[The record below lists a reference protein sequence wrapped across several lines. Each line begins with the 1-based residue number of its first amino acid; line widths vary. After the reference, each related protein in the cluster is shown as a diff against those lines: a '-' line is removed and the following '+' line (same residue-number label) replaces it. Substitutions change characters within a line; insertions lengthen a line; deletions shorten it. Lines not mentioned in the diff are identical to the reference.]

1 LTSRPLGR
9 RRFLAVAGA
18 ATLAPRGSARAA
30 GGPPPAA
37 GASPGPRHEHTL
49 VPFWFWNDRLEEAE
63 ILRQV
68 ADFEAHRVHGFVL
81 HPRVGLPRDTGWMS
95 PRLLGFMRVAIEEAA
110 RRGMTVFL
118 YDEGMYPS
126 GSSSGQVVA
135 ADSRFRC
142 RGLDHRVLEGDAPPE
157 LDADHHLVAVVRR
170 RDGRRVVV
178 FDRPVDSVIRGL
190 HYVED
195 DPARRPGPDDP
206 SRPGSPRE
214 DPPEDSPPAA
224 DLLNPD
230 AVACFIRLVYDRY
243 HEAFGAHFGRTVAA
257 IFTDEPMLLGR
268 LREKTALV
276 PGTAGILAHVSAH
289 LGYDFT
295 PYLPALFYEDEP
307 EAPRRRSDWNRAVQA
322 RLETTY
328 YEPLHRWCTA
338 HDVSL
343 TGHPARPDDLGHLRH
358 FHIPGQ
364 DVVWRQVLPGTP
376 SALEGAESTQAKC
389 SSSAMIHLGR
399 RRNANEFCGA
409 FGHQLTFDEMKWLAD
424 WLLVRGVNLLIPH
437 AFYYSVRGPRIDE
450 RPPDVG
456 PHSPWWDGFGA
467 FADYAASL
475 CAMNAEGR
483 HVCAVAVLG
492 LADSLPWRA
501 ARALF
506 EAQVDFNYL
515 EARHL
520 WEDAE
525 VAGDGIR
532 IRGMHY
538 RALVL
543 DGVEPPPRAAAAIAT
558 LERGRRLVRWPGD
571 GLAAIERLA
580 GRDVRLSPAHADV
593 RYRHVLRDGAHDYL
607 FFNEG
612 GGEIHGDLQVAAA
625 GPRQW
630 LDPWHG
636 TALPDAD
643 ARRLKL
649 APHETRVLH
658 VSPPTPARGGA
669 PPGPG

>member
-1 LTSRPLGR
+1 MTSRPLGR

-18 ATLAPRGSARAA
+18 ATLAPRVSARAA
-30 GGPPPAA
+30 SGPPPAA
-37 GASPGPRHEHTL
+37 HPGPRHEHTL

-68 ADFEAHRVHGFVL
+68 ADFEAHGVHGFVL

-110 RRGMTVFL
+110 RRAMTVFL

-142 RGLDHRVLEGDAPPE
+142 RGLDHRALDGDAPPE
-157 LDADHHLVAVVRR
+157 LGADHNLVAVVRR
-170 RDGRRVVV
+170 RDGRRVAV

-195 DPARRPGPDDP
+195 DPSRRPGPDDL
-206 SRPGSPRE
+206 SRPGSPRG

-243 HEAFGAHFGRTVAA
+243 HEAFGAHFGRTIAA

-276 PGTAGILAHVSAH
+276 PGTTGILAHVSAH

-295 PYLPALFYEDEP
+295 PYLPALFYDDEE
-307 EAPRRRSDWNRAVQA
+307 EAPRRRSAFHRAVQA

-399 RRNANEFCGA
+399 RRNSNEFCGA
-409 FGHQLTFDEMKWLAD
+409 FGRQLTFDEMKWLAD

-456 PHSPWWDGFGA
+456 PHSPWWDRFGA
-467 FADYAASL
+467 FADYAARL

-483 HVCAVAVLG
+483 HVCEVAVLG
-492 LADSLPWRA
+492 LADLLPWRA

-525 VAGDGIR
+525 VTGDGIR

-543 DGVEPPPRAAAAIAT
+543 DEVEPPSRAAAAIAT
-558 LERGRRLVRWPGD
+558 LERARRLVRWPGD
-571 GLAAIERLA
+571 VLAAIERLA
-580 GRDVRLSPAHADV
+580 DRDVRLAPAHADL
-593 RYRHVLRDGAHDYL
+593 RFRHVVRDGAHDYL

-612 GGEIHGDLQVAAA
+612 SGEIRGDLQVAVL

-630 LDPWHG
+630 LDPWRG
-636 TALPDAD
+636 TALEDAD
-643 ARRLKL
+643 GRRLEL
-649 APHETRVLH
+649 GPHETRVLH